1 MGVQIGDLVPKKKV
15 SLSDLSGRVIGIDGH
30 NVTYQFLA
38 RIRKRGTGEPL
49 RDKKGRVTS
58 HLSGT
63 FYRISNFVEAG
74 IKPIFVWDGRPPRF
88 KRRTIIAR
96 RAAREEAARRWTR
109 ALERGEEAMVY
120 AQASSK
126 LTSKMVEASTQL
138 LDYMGIPS
146 LRAPS
151 EGEAQL
157 AMMAVEG
164 DIWASASQD
173 WDSLLFNS
181 PRLVRNLSIT
191 GRRKLPRKPVYIEIK
206 PEVVELEKV
215 LNNLGITREQLITIG
230 ILIGTDYNT
239 GVKGVGPKT
248 ALRLVKE
255 YKTMDHVLENVKWEA
270 EVDIEEVFNLFLNP
284 PATRNYEIKWK
295 EPNADKLTEFM
306 VEEHNFSRKRVE
318 RVAKILE
325 ESFSITKKE
334 KPLEGFFS

>member
-1 MGVQIGDLVPKKKV
+1 MGVQIGDLVPKKKI
-15 SLSDLSGRVIGIDGH
+15 SLSDLSGRVIGVDGH

-38 RIRKRGTGEPL
+38 RIRKRSKGEPL
-49 RDKKGRVTS
+49 KDNMGRVTS

-63 FYRISNFVEAG
+63 FYRVSNFIEAG
-74 IKPIFVWDGRPPRF
+74 IKPVFVWDGKPPRF
-88 KRRTIIAR
+88 KRRTIQAR
-96 RAAREEAARRWTR
+96 STAREEAARRWTR

-126 LTSKMVEASTQL
+126 LTSEMVEESIYL
-138 LDYMGIPS
+138 LDCMGVPS

-206 PEVVELEKV
+206 PELIDLKKT
-215 LNNLGITREQLITIG
+215 LKNLGITREQLIVTG
-230 ILIGTDYNT
+230 MLIGTDYNA

-255 YKTMDHVLENVKWEA
+255 YDTVDRLLEKVEWT
-270 EVDIEEVFNLFLNP
+270 DDFDFEEVFNFFLNP
-284 PATRNYEIKWK
+284 ATTDNYEIKWK
-295 EPNADKLTEFM
+295 APDTGKLVEFM
-306 VEEHNFSRKRVE
+306 VEEHDFSRSRVE
-318 RVAKILE
+318 KVAEILE
-325 ESFSITKKE
+325 KSITEKE
-334 KPLEGFFS
+334 GTLEDFFS

>member
-1 MGVQIGDLVPKKKV
+1 
-15 SLSDLSGRVIGIDGH
+15 
-30 NVTYQFLA
+30 
-38 RIRKRGTGEPL
+38 
-49 RDKKGRVTS
+49 VTS

-63 FYRISNFVEAG
+63 FYRVSNFIEAG
-74 IKPIFVWDGRPPRF
+74 IKPVFVWDGKPPRF
-88 KRRTIIAR
+88 KRRTIQAR
-96 RAAREEAARRWTR
+96 STAREEAARRWTR

-126 LTSKMVEASTQL
+126 LTSEMVEESIYL
-138 LDYMGIPS
+138 LDCMGVPS

-206 PEVVELEKV
+206 PELIDLKKT
-215 LNNLGITREQLITIG
+215 LKNLGITREQLIVTG
-230 ILIGTDYNT
+230 MLIGTDYNA

-255 YKTMDHVLENVKWEA
+255 YDTVDRLLEKVEWT
-270 EVDIEEVFNLFLNP
+270 DDFDFEEVFNFFLNP
-284 PATRNYEIKWK
+284 ATTDNYEIKWK
-295 EPNADKLTEFM
+295 APDTGKLVEFM
-306 VEEHNFSRKRVE
+306 VEEHDFSRSRVE
-318 RVAKILE
+318 KVAEILE
-325 ESFSITKKE
+325 KSITEKE
-334 KPLEGFFS
+334 GTLEDFFS